1 MSTFV
6 CLSFYGWVWVSLC
19 VCRYV
24 CLVCVCVF
32 LCLFVWIQM
41 GIMYVYMREWSF
53 SVVTWSDNYR
63 GIFLFSLIHSILLST
78 CWDPPALRVRSYRH
92 SWVKLGKVHIMFPEF
107 SEWIPIVQRKFCIR
121 LYVWMF
127 FTHPSIVFI
136 LIFFWPVCVDWN
148 KEFASKIWGHGFPG
162 GVNSPFQLREPVLS
176 VSDCSIVR

>member
-1 MSTFV
+1 
-6 CLSFYGWVWVSLC
+6 
-19 VCRYV
+19 
-24 CLVCVCVF
+24 
-32 LCLFVWIQM
+32 
-41 GIMYVYMREWSF
+41 MYVYMRERSF

-127 FTHPSIVFI
+127 FSDPDIVFI
-136 LIFFWPVCVDWN
+136 LIFFWPVCVKTQTKN
-148 KEFASKIWGHGFPG
+148 SLQKSGAMVFQGASTPPSNC
-162 GVNSPFQLREPVLS
+162 VNLS
-176 VSDCSIVR
+176 CLCLTVR